1 MVLGII
7 LGAILLVVAVIT
19 YPLFDKNLLDWMN
32 DEIEVLPEVER
43 EPQIAE
49 WYAFRN
55 GILRQ
60 FVIYVICAVGALLGD
75 ILGIVLAVATT
86 IEAIF
91 TVICR
96 WSFRSSDKE
105 SWAYYWL
112 TPVLGL
118 FVAFGIA
125 SIWQTSLVAIIIGA
139 CLGCL
144 IWFMP
149 KIVSHFSREKNEE
162 E

>member
-7 LGAILLVVAVIT
+7 LGVILLVAAIVT

-32 DEIEVLPEVER
+32 SEIEVLPETER
-43 EPQIAE
+43 ESQSAE
-49 WYAFRN
+49 WNVLRN
-55 GILRQ
+55 RILRQ

-75 ILGIVLAVATT
+75 ILGIILAVAAT

-91 TVICR
+91 TVVCR
-96 WSFRSSDKE
+96 WSFRSDDKE

-112 TPVLGL
+112 MPVLGL
-118 FVAFGIA
+118 FTAFGIA
-125 SIWQTSLVAIIIGA
+125 SIWPTSAVAIIIGA
-139 CLGCL
+139 VVGCL

-149 KIVSHFSREKNEE
+149 KIVSHFSREKEE